1 HTLVEARVA
10 VQVEHWADKRLR
22 LADPPA
28 LLQVLE
34 SRDRED
40 DAVRALEPLDQLRD
54 LLVRRPVAEAP
65 VDRLR
70 EHRDRER
77 GRLRVDEPD
86 AVVAE
91 LRRGALRRL
100 ERPRKLRR
108 EMERPDA
115 GEAGRGKLLV
125 GREKDGT

>member
-1 HTLVEARVA
+1 PLRRVSVRNRDVEAVA
-10 VQVEHWADKRLR
+10 VLRLGGEQLRELLERLLPPTHASERDDHAVLDGEDRLHVEQRARERLR

-34 SRDRED
+34 RGDRED

-70 EHRDRER
+70 E
-77 GRLRVDEPD
+77 
-86 AVVAE
+86 
-91 LRRGALRRL
+91 
-100 ERPRKLRR
+100 
-108 EMERPDA
+108 
-115 GEAGRGKLLV
+115 
-125 GREKDGT
+125 